1 MNNDQIDESV
11 LREALRKFG
20 YHDATPEDLLR
31 VKQRIA
37 AMEQDEERT
46 QEGGSSPDGR
56 SHHHPSAQVE
66 EVEEAPRDEYEY
78 DVEEAVIPSVDHRP
92 RESRMINEQGEYLH
106 QQRFKPY
113 LGLEKRIAS
122 SENSRPPSRSRPQS
136 AGRRPFSSCPPV
148 VATSMAPNRALLT
161 RHASNVIY
169 AFTDDRAYCST
180 TRGHPTPYQP
190 TKRPVTDPVKR
201 GQQMRNHWRRDN
213 FLTQKGR
220 KDDLWEVR
228 RSMLGAPDM

>member
-1 MNNDQIDESV
+1 MSADQIDEMI

-20 YHDATPEDLLR
+20 YHDASPEDLGR

-37 AMEQDEERT
+37 AMEEEEKRTHEGSPAQSSQQHEPHDQPQPDEL
-46 QEGGSSPDGR
+46 
-56 SHHHPSAQVE
+56 E
-66 EVEEAPRDEYEY
+66 EMDE
-78 DVEEAVIPSVDHRP
+78 EEAVVPNITRRDPA
-92 RESRMINEQGEYLH
+92 INEYGEYLH

-113 LGLEKRIAS
+113 LGLERRMAA
-122 SENSRPPSRSRPQS
+122 EGATPTNPRPRPQS
-136 AGRRPFSSCPPV
+136 HSPATRPRSARPFSSCPPV
-148 VATSMAPNRALLT
+148 VATSMPPNRALLT

-190 TKRPVTDPVKR
+190 RKVPVTDPVRR
-201 GQQMRNHWRRDN
+201 GQQMREHWRRDN

-228 RSMLGAPDM
+228 RSMLGVRE